1 MDIAIEKALA
11 SFKSHIIDHATLAD
25 ILLTLGYSRIND
37 KIADLKRR
45 GMIVSLKS
53 GLYVHT
59 SPLSSNIV
67 SKEII
72 ANNLLGPSYISFD
85 YALSFYGL
93 IPERVHEVTSA
104 TTKRSK
110 AFQTDFGVFS
120 YRQINK
126 EIYPIGLQIHSL
138 KNGNFLMASKEKALC
153 DKVYFTKDISI
164 RTKSAMM
171 EFLINDLRIDLDE
184 LINCDI
190 ETLKHYKNISKSKKI
205 ELLASILEGLKQ

>member
-25 ILLTLGYSRIND
+25 ILLTLGYTRIND

-45 GMIVSLKS
+45 GMIASLKS

-59 SPLSSNIV
+59 STLSSNIV
-67 SKEII
+67 SKEMI

-93 IPERVHEVTSA
+93 IPERVYEVTSA

-120 YRQINK
+120 YRQISK
-126 EIYPIGLQIHSL
+126 ELYPIGLQIHSL